1 MGCGCVIV
9 TCALT
14 MLRNATSSRA
24 GDLTRSSYVISVI
37 LMSNPSTVNSHKCFQ
52 LRSQGFQRVT
62 MPRLFPPIL
71 THTGKH
77 TLLRH
82 YLRVSTFHR
91 SIVGGAPDAYSST
104 VIVRDNA
111 RLSLKRQSFKR
122 GNQHLIGSEIGLDPR
137 EYRVICEA
145 PKHLSRSTCLFM
157 CILRLAKK
165 ISVLWT

>member
-9 TCALT
+9 TCTLT

-37 LMSNPSTVNSHKCFQ
+37 LISNPSTVNSQECFQ

-62 MPRLFPPIL
+62 MPRLCPPIL
-71 THTGKH
+71 TRTGMH

-91 SIVGGAPDAYSST
+91 SIVIDLHADNPSQDRQPQDAKS
-104 VIVRDNA
+104 
-111 RLSLKRQSFKR
+111 
-122 GNQHLIGSEIGLDPR
+122 
-137 EYRVICEA
+137 
-145 PKHLSRSTCLFM
+145 
-157 CILRLAKK
+157 K
-165 ISVLWT
+165 ISGMALVYLR